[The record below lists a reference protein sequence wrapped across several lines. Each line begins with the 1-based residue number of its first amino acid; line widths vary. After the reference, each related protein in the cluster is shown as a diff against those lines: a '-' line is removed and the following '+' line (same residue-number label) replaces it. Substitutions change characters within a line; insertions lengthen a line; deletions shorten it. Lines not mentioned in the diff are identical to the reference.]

1 MIDAIDV
8 RCEDGRVEIGLFLGE
23 ECVQVLPLD
32 EERSRELRRHLG
44 EAIEEAYPSALG
56 VEDGP
61 DEFGAQYT

>member
-32 EERSRELRRHLG
+32 EERSRKLRRHLG
-44 EAIEEAYPSALG
+44 EAIEEAYPPALG
-56 VEDGP
+56 LEEGP
-61 DEFGAQYT
+61 GEFGAQYT